1 MIYTHSAQ
9 STPSPFGIYI
19 HWPFCASKCPYC
31 DFNSHVNR
39 SLPEEEWLKSL
50 IKTLD
55 YYYQFCGD
63 APLETIFFG
72 GGTPSLM
79 AAETVA
85 ELIEHICKLWHTTPD
100 HLEITL
106 EANPNSVEVQKFQ
119 ILRDAGIN
127 RVSIGVQSFQEKN
140 LKFLGRTHSAQD
152 GIKAIETAHAYFDRV
167 SFDLIYALPQQSIQE
182 WEKELSQ
189 AMDFGT
195 KHLSLYQLTIEPNT
209 AFHKQYHRGDFHLPS
224 HQHADQLYYM
234 TSESLA
240 KKGMYP
246 YEISN
251 YAAEGC
257 ESRHNLLYWRYH
269 QFMGVG
275 PGAHGRMLLNG
286 KPYALKQYLSPVK
299 WAVSVASDFHPGC
312 ETQSVLSPIEMFEER
327 MIMNMRLL
335 EPIYIYSHEFAFINI
350 HVLDQLVYAGFM
362 HDFAQ
367 NEEYICF
374 QMTSKGRLVAHSILN
389 KLLL

>member
-1 MIYTHSAQ
+1 VH
-9 STPSPFGIYI
+9 
-19 HWPFCASKCPYC
+19 
-31 DFNSHVNR
+31 R

-50 IKTLD
+50 IKTLN
-55 YYYQFCGD
+55 YYHQFCGD
-63 APLETIFFG
+63 VTLKTIFFG

-79 AAETVA
+79 AAETA
-85 ELIEHICKLWHTTPD
+85 SEIIEHICKLWQITPGN
-100 HLEITL
+100 LEITL
-106 EANPNSVEVQKFQ
+106 EANPNSVEVEKFQ
-119 ILRDAGIN
+119 ILRAAGIN
-127 RVSIGVQSFQEKN
+127 RVSIGIQSFQEKN

-152 GIKAIETAHAYFDRV
+152 GVKAIETALAHFDRV
-167 SFDLIYALPQQSIQE
+167 SFDLIYALPEQSVQE
-182 WEKELSQ
+182 WQQELNQ
-189 AMDFGT
+189 AMAFDT

-224 HQHADQLYYM
+224 HQHADQLYDM
-234 TSESLA
+234 TAENLA

-251 YAAEGC
+251 YAAQGH

-286 KPYALKQYLSPVK
+286 VPHALKQYLSPVK
-299 WAVSVASDFHPGC
+299 WATSVAHDAHPGC
-312 ETQSVLSPIEMFEER
+312 ETQSVLSPLEMFEER
-327 MIMNMRLL
+327 MMMNMRLL
-335 EPIYIYSHEFAFINI
+335 EPIDINNHERAFIDA
-350 HVLDQLVYAGFM
+350 HALGQFVDAGFM
-362 HDFAQ
+362 HNLEKTDSGM
-367 NEEYICF
+367 CF